1 MAGSA
6 KIEALIT
13 SAGRIVLAAVFLYA
27 GGLKA
32 LDPAGFALSIDNY
45 RLLPYPAAA
54 ALALYLPWL
63 ELGGGLAVLWPRIR
77 PGALAVLLGL
87 GLVFSGVIASAWLRS
102 LDIGCGCFG
111 GDAHGR
117 SALAVSL
124 LRSVFLVLL
133 CGWLLGR
140 EWEQHCAD
148 GADRS
153 G

>member
-63 ELGGGLAVLWPRIR
+63 ELGSGLAVLWPRIR

-87 GLVFSGVIASAWLRS
+87 GLVFCGVIASAWLRS

-133 CGWLLGR
+133 CAWLLGR
-140 EWEQHCAD
+140 EWEQYCAD
-148 GADRS
+148 RVGRS

>member
-6 KIEALIT
+6 KIAALIT

-45 RLLPYPAAA
+45 QLLPYPAAA

-63 ELGGGLAVLWPRIR
+63 ELGSGLAVLWPRIR
-77 PGALAVLLGL
+77 TGALAVLLGL

-102 LDIGCGCFG
+102 LDISCGCFG
-111 GDAHGR
+111 DGAHGR

-133 CGWLLGR
+133 CAWLLGR
-140 EWEQHCAD
+140 EWELHY
-148 GADRS
+148 ADRAGRS
-153 G
+153 Q

>member
-6 KIEALIT
+6 KIAALIT
-13 SAGRIVLAAVFLYA
+13 SAGRIFLAAVFLYA

-32 LDPAGFALSIDNY
+32 LDPAGFVLSVDNY

-63 ELGGGLAVLWPRIR
+63 ELGSGLAVLWPRIR
-77 PGALAVLLGL
+77 PGALVVLLGL
-87 GLVFSGVIASAWLRS
+87 GLVFSGVVASAWWRS

-111 GDAHGR
+111 DGAHGR

-133 CGWLLGR
+133 CAWLLGR
-140 EWEQHCAD
+140 EWESHCAD
-148 GADRS
+148 HAVRS
-153 G
+153 Q

>member
-6 KIEALIT
+6 KIEAMIT

-54 ALALYLPWL
+54 ALALHLPWL
-63 ELGGGLAVLWPRIR
+63 ELGCGLAVLWSRIR
-77 PGALAVLLGL
+77 PGALVVLLGL

-124 LRSVFLVLL
+124 VRSVFLVLL

-140 EWEQHCAD
+140 EWEQHSAD
-148 GADRS
+148 GAGRS